1 MSILEGVRAAN
12 IKADKARFVI
22 KSKPTSK
29 ENKDEFHDENACSND
44 AEASLFIEYM
54 ITKSERLKELIIKKN
69 IFNQD

>member
-29 ENKDEFHDENACSND
+29 ENKDDFQDENACSTD
-44 AEASLFIEYM
+44 A
-54 ITKSERLKELIIKKN
+54 
-69 IFNQD
+69 